1 VLDRLL
7 SSLDQ
12 AGWSVPTPA
21 PGWNVSDQVRH
32 LAASERA
39 AGLAL
44 AGHGADVFAG
54 RAPGLADIGPDV
66 LAEWRRARE
75 ETLRRFSPLN
85 DRDKVFW
92 GAGPMTVRSFADS
105 RLMETWAHGLDCF
118 TAVAVTPVD
127 TPRLRRIAGL
137 GLRALPFAFRVAG
150 VGPPAD
156 PRAVALDLSGPEGE
170 RWWLGPAD
178 SEDVVTG
185 AAGEWCRVA
194 IRRLAAED
202 SCLQG
207 SSATAAAAIR
217 VARAYLAD

>member
-7 SSLDQ
+7 SSLDES
-12 AGWSVPTPA
+12 GWSAATPA
-21 PGWNVSDQVRH
+21 RGWNVADQVKH
-32 LAASERA
+32 LAVSERA
-39 AGLAL
+39 ARLAL

-54 RAPGLADIGPDV
+54 RAAGLADMGPDV
-66 LAEWRRARE
+66 LEEWRRARE
-75 ETLRRFSPLN
+75 ETLDRFSAQE

-118 TAVAVTPVD
+118 AAVAVTPVD

-137 GLRALPFAFRVAG
+137 GLRALPYAFSVAG
-150 VGPPAD
+150 VGPPGD
-156 PRAVALDLSGPEGE
+156 PRAVALDLSGPDGD
-170 RWWLGPAD
+170 RWWLGPAG

-185 AAGEWCRVA
+185 PAGDWCRVA
-194 IRRLAAED
+194 TRRLAAED
-202 SCLQG
+202 ASLR
-207 SSATAAAAIR
+207 ATSPMAAAAIR